1 MKITFL
7 TLFPEIFPTFLNF
20 SILKRAQEKGLIE
33 FNVVNIRDFAPGVHK
48 NVDDRPYGGGAGM
61 VLKADV
67 LASAISKI
75 KTKDTRVVL
84 TSASG
89 TPYKQKT
96 ARILSEDKDLVL
108 ICGHYEGID
117 QRFID
122 KFVDMEICIGD
133 YVLTGGEL
141 PALVIADSITR
152 LIPGVLE
159 KEDAT
164 RNESFEQNLLEYP
177 HYTRPEEFEGVKVP
191 EILLSGN
198 HKEIELWRKQKALEK
213 TEKVRPDLLKA

>member
-7 TLFPEIFPTFLNF
+7 TLFPEIFPAFLNF
-20 SILKRAQEKGLIE
+20 SILKRAKEKGLVE
-33 FNVVNIRDFAPGVHK
+33 FEVVNLREFGLGVHK

-67 LASAISKI
+67 LSSALSKI
-75 KTKDTRVVL
+75 KTRNTRIVL

-89 TPYKQKT
+89 TPYKQST
-96 ARILSEDKDLVL
+96 ARILSGDTNLVI

-122 KFVDMEICIGD
+122 KFVDMEISIGD

-152 LIPGVLE
+152 LLPGVLE
-159 KEDAT
+159 KEEAT
-164 RNESFEQNLLEYP
+164 REESFEENLLEYP
-177 HYTRPEEFEGVKVP
+177 HYTRPEEFEGIRVP
-191 EILLSGN
+191 EVLVSGN
-198 HKEIELWRKQKALEK
+198 HQQIKLWRKGKALEK
-213 TEKVRPDLLKA
+213 TKKVRPDLIKA